1 MALDFIFELVVKPFA
16 ELVVQPIAELVL
28 HVAGYLT
35 ARVIV
40 PVLTFGVVRVEPV
53 FTRKFVRPGRG
64 AIQRMANGNYCMDA
78 EVGAWVGIL
87 IWILVGV
94 GIYFGHFR

>member
-16 ELVVQPIAELVL
+16 ELVVQPVAELVL

-40 PVLTFGVVRVEPV
+40 PVLTFGVVRVEHV

-64 AIQRMANGNYCMDA
+64 AIQRMANGKYCMDA
-78 EVGAWVGIL
+78 EVGSWVGIL
-87 IWILVGV
+87 TWILVGV
-94 GIYFGHFR
+94 GIYFWHFR